1 VSALIPIPP
10 ALDLIATAI
19 LGPAIVATRA
29 SSVAPAGLDS
39 QTVDQNGAE
48 EDGDDDEDSD
58 DGLPRALLTDREYDS
73 LICGAC
79 VGQAGKNG
87 LKEVLEPY
95 VGGEGVLV
103 VARKRR
109 RRVPKGRGESSAG
122 WEEWSEWE
130 VLGTPVEEEVEEEE
144 ENEDEGGKRQGSTSS
159 GMDVDVD
166 VDVDVTSEGPTTD
179 NSLNVRHSGLVG
191 SKRRRT
197 SDALSLDGDA
207 TTTTKKVRSDAA
219 TATSASTNTQDSP
232 DTNHPITSTSSTCTK
247 LKPHPSAIA
256 SALLAEFQATAEYAP
271 SSSSWG
277 STSRPAAPVVH
288 SATTVVSATS
298 AVSAALAG
306 DVGGD
311 ENSTV
316 KNASGVEYE
325 YEYDSSCDVFLSAG
339 FRERWCRCA
348 HVSSFSFV
356 SFPIFA

>member
-1 VSALIPIPP
+1 
-10 ALDLIATAI
+10 
-19 LGPAIVATRA
+19 
-29 SSVAPAGLDS
+29 
-39 QTVDQNGAE
+39 VDQNGAE

-130 VLGTPVEEEVEEEE
+130 VLGTPVEEEEEEEE
-144 ENEDEGGKRQGSTSS
+144 ENENENEGGKRQGSTSL

-166 VDVDVTSEGPTTD
+166 VDVDVTSEGPAT
-179 NSLNVRHSGLVG
+179 NNYLNVSHSGPVG

-197 SDALSLDGDA
+197 SDALSLDGDT
-207 TTTTKKVRSDAA
+207 TTTTKKARSDA
-219 TATSASTNTQDSP
+219 TSATSASTNTQDSQ
-232 DTNHPITSTSSTCTK
+232 DTNYPTTSNSSTCTK
-247 LKPHPSAIA
+247 PKTHPSAIA
-256 SALLAEFQATAEYAP
+256 SALLAEFQVTAEYAP

-288 SATTVVSATS
+288 SAT
-298 AVSAALAG
+298 AVMST

-311 ENSTV
+311 EDSTV
-316 KNASGVEYE
+316 KNVSGLEYE
-325 YEYDSSCDVFLSAG
+325 YEYESSCDVFLSAG

-348 HVSSFSFV
+348 HVSSFPFV
-356 SFPIFA
+356 SFPFFACTLSHGFDLPLRPSLVFLAADLHS